1 MIEQSISEVLPKKV
15 VEQYDQFA
23 EVKTFAQ
30 GDKPIFRRKLTSNKR
45 AKQFI
50 TRVGLAGRY
59 EVFKLG
65 ANEESFE
72 VRTSA
77 IGGGVQIGL
86 EEFMDGRI
94 DMAELYQ
101 ILLEGMDEL
110 IFKEVGA
117 ALKASVNQLPPANRV
132 AANGFDE

>member
-110 IFKEVGA
+110 SLKKL
-117 ALKASVNQLPPANRV
+117 ALL
-132 AANGFDE
+132 